1 MFAALFCRTS
11 QSKLWKWL
19 SLCPW
24 TVQILS
30 QLEPQTSDSFVWELN
45 SRIILFFFLFMAYL
59 LMFFGTEV
67 WKGVLGK
74 NSWHHCLFFSL
85 LSVPWSWF
93 AHPDKTSFHQQPCW
107 MEVPPKARCN
117 FLAKETPSLGQSYKI
132 CTWWCWNVLLPSLS
146 LKFQELGRPENPC
159 SLSPLDF

>member
-1 MFAALFCRTS
+1 MFAALFCWTS

-30 QLEPQTSDSFVWELN
+30 QLEPQTSDRFVWELN
-45 SRIILFFFLFMAYL
+45 SRIILFFFPLYGILTHVFWNRSLERSSRQELLAPLF
-59 LMFFGTEV
+59 
-67 WKGVLGK
+67 
-74 NSWHHCLFFSL
+74 SSL

-159 SLSPLDF
+159 SLSPLDS